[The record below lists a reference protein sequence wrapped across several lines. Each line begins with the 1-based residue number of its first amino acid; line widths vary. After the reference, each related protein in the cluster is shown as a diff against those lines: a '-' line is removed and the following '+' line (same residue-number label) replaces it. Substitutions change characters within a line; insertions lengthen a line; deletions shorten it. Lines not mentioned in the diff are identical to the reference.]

1 LCPALLLGCIL
12 VLLFPVISVTD
23 DLHAMR
29 PEMEESSPSRRAI
42 RQSAGDRS
50 QSGSSGLG
58 TFPSDIVCLF
68 SFLPSNEACEHILTK
83 PVRLPEEAQ
92 LATCSSRAPPCPNLA
107 NNMGRRHSVA
117 ESKLPSFA
125 VLSVA
130 DALRGDEKLLG
141 VPDAKDALEVFGTCP
156 SPWFR
161 PGSRSARALDMA
173 EGARTL

>member
-1 LCPALLLGCIL
+1 MELLLNLLWLMLTVPAVWLLRPDPTCARSSRCRGGLCPALLLGCIL

-58 TFPSDIVCLF
+58 TFPSEIVCLF

-92 LATCSSRAPPCPNLA
+92 LATCSSRAPPL
-107 NNMGRRHSVA
+107 
-117 ESKLPSFA
+117 SKFS
-125 VLSVA
+125 
-130 DALRGDEKLLG
+130 
-141 VPDAKDALEVFGTCP
+141 
-156 SPWFR
+156 
-161 PGSRSARALDMA
+161 
-173 EGARTL
+173 